1 MPTTALFTN
10 DDLSTWLRQ
19 PVSSEAAVLVERVVW
34 GWLSPLLGITDRPD
48 PVSDKLAAWA
58 IELGAIAYA
67 NPEGLSRYSLDSET
81 SEYSS
86 ERRDEIL
93 RIAAGGGTTP
103 VGAALAPTGC
113 FPSARDYPDHVESC

>member
-1 MPTTALFTN
+1 MTTLFTAE
-10 DDLSTWLRQ
+10 DLSTWLRQ

-34 GWLSPLLGITDRPD
+34 GWLGPLLGTTERPD

-67 NPEGLSRYSLDSET
+67 NPEGLSRYSLDSES

-93 RIAAGGGTTP
+93 RIAAGGGITP
-103 VGAALAPTGC
+103 AGAALAPSGC
-113 FPSARDYPDHVESC
+113 FPTARSYPDPVERC